1 MSPILLEM
9 IVASAVARAP
19 RLLADSLVRSQTI
32 SLQPRPK
39 VWRARVL
46 EIHTH
51 PHIWCADR
59 RRLLGCRWGQVLCL
73 QDWVPESVSRVSEP
87 ALLAVVKKI
96 SMSTFSCLMTSEAP
110 RYKVPPSSPARV
122 SVFTFLLSCVGG
134 SQKFSTSILIRWA
147 SVGVSMVVLPPR
159 RSWPL

>member
-1 MSPILLEM
+1 M
-9 IVASAVARAP
+9 
-19 RLLADSLVRSQTI
+19 
-32 SLQPRPK
+32 
-39 VWRARVL
+39 RARPGFWLIRWCGRKPFHFNQGPRCGVRAFSRSTL
-46 EIHTH
+46 IHTSGAQTDGDY
-51 PHIWCADR
+51 WDAGGDR
-59 RRLLGCRWGQVLCL
+59 ACGPVLARSL

-96 SMSTFSCLMTSEAP
+96 SMLMFSCLMTSEAP